1 MKIRAQEFKER
12 TEFGNVSVQRV
23 VRSCSE
29 EEHGSGVI
37 NTHSGCEF
45 LRAEFQSHCVQQG
58 KGLQIIASYNSTSGK
73 IVDALKCI
81 PGEYLSLSK

>member
-1 MKIRAQEFKER
+1 MMKIRAQEFKER
-12 TEFGNVSVQRV
+12 TEFGNVSVQGV

-45 LRAEFQSHCVQQG
+45 LRAEFQSH
-58 KGLQIIASYNSTSGK
+58 
-73 IVDALKCI
+73 
-81 PGEYLSLSK
+81 